1 MRKLLHVQVDALTVV
16 DFTMLYVVTR
26 RLFLSSRDSSLVI
39 NLLTIFELTV
49 INNDKGRN
57 SIAALEQSVP
67 PVDWTSLQ
75 RITARGNISVTF
87 HDDHSVKTK
96 TTRQYLDVYVI
107 EFETISEPSRKAQET
122 FRRETQS

>member
-26 RLFLSSRDSSLVI
+26 RLFLSSRVSSLVI
-39 NLLTIFELTV
+39 NLLTIFELTA

-57 SIAALEQSVP
+57 SIAALAQSVP

-75 RITARGNISVTF
+75 RSAAR
-87 HDDHSVKTK
+87 
-96 TTRQYLDVYVI
+96 
-107 EFETISEPSRKAQET
+107 
-122 FRRETQS
+122 